1 MTSMEDYHDF
11 SAIDA
16 TDHLK
21 NALQHFFKDDR
32 NKYKFSL
39 AKRHYDGITKTS
51 DFTDS
56 KSLFK
61 IIMGTNLVTN
71 KIITA
76 HKTTQGY
83 RYLFKKEHFQQVQ
96 RMSRTQKRSQ
106 IRADADTTTPGTTN
120 KSRSKHKESV

>member
-61 IIMGTNLVTN
+61 IIMGKDLVTN
-71 KIITA
+71 KIITSY
-76 HKTTQGY
+76 KTTQGY
-83 RYLFKKEHFQQVQ
+83 QYLFKCDC
-96 RMSRTQKRSQ
+96 RT
-106 IRADADTTTPGTTN
+106 
-120 KSRSKHKESV
+120 